1 MEYSF
6 TQLEKEFD
14 RLGIELTDEKLV
26 ELNLLSNI
34 NLLSNNGEVNYE
46 GILLSDQ
53 CTHRVKLIDYTDNEK
68 VEIVT
73 GSLIAQY
80 VGIKEKLIQI
90 SNEMKYPIKALI
102 EALKNIILHRDYS
115 YKGDSIIRIYK
126 DRIEF
131 TSLGELIGNLTM
143 EGIELGISVLR
154 NLNLMRV
161 FQEIGITKGNG
172 EGIQEILSA
181 YKEYKVK
188 PVFKSIGGVFQV
200 ILPKPEYTINGKVI
214 NDKYRRVL
222 EFMEKRGTANNKEIQ
237 EHLEL
242 KSTSVVNY
250 LKEMLELELIEKIRD
265 GRNISYKIKTS
276 K

>member
-6 TQLEKEFD
+6 TQIEKEFD
-14 RLGIELTDEKLV
+14 RLGIELTDEKLI
-26 ELNLLSNI
+26 ELNLLFSD
-34 NLLSNNGEVNYE
+34 GEVTYE

-53 CTHRVKLIDYTDNEK
+53 CTHGIKLIDYIENEK
-68 VEIVT
+68 VEVVT

-80 VGIKEKLIQI
+80 TLIKEKM
-90 SNEMKYPIKALI
+90 SKVSTEMKYPAKALL
-102 EALKNIILHRDYS
+102 EALKNMILHRDYS

-131 TSLGELIGNLTM
+131 TSLGGLIANLTV
-143 EGIELGISVLR
+143 EGIELGISVPR
-154 NLNLMRV
+154 NPNLMKV
-161 FQEIGITKGNG
+161 FQEIGITKANG

>member
-6 TQLEKEFD
+6 VQLKKEFD
-14 RLGIELTDEKLV
+14 GLGIELTDEKLV
-26 ELNLLSNI
+26 KLNLLS
-34 NLLSNNGEVNYE
+34 SDGEVTYE

-53 CTHRVKLIDYTDNEK
+53 CTHGIKLIDYTDDGKGE
-68 VEIVT
+68 VVT

-80 VGIKEKLIQI
+80 ITLKEKMIQI
-90 SNEMKYPIKALI
+90 STEMKYPVKALL
-102 EALKNIILHRDYS
+102 ETLKNMILHRDYS
-115 YKGDSIIRIYK
+115 YNGDSIIRIYK

-131 TSLGELIGNLTM
+131 TSLGGLIANLTV
-143 EGIELGISVLR
+143 EGIGLGISVPR
-154 NLNLMRV
+154 NPNLIKI
-161 FQEIGITKGNG
+161 FQEIGFTKGNG

-200 ILPKPEYTINGKVI
+200 ILPKPEYTVNGKVI
-214 NDKYRRVL
+214 SEKYRKVL
-222 EFMEKRGTANNKEIQ
+222 EFIESKGTVNNKDIQ

-250 LKEMLELELIEKIRD
+250 LKEMLELELIEKIRE
-265 GRNISYKIKTS
+265 GRNISYRIKIS

>member
-6 TQLEKEFD
+6 TQIEKEFD

-26 ELNLLSNI
+26 ELNLLSTD
-34 NLLSNNGEVNYE
+34 GEVNYE

-80 VGIKEKLIQI
+80 LGIKEKLIQI

-102 EALKNIILHRDYS
+102 EALKNIILHRDYT

-131 TSLGELIGNLTM
+131 TSLGGLIANLTV
-143 EGIELGISVLR
+143 EGIELGISVSR
-154 NLNLMRV
+154 NPNLMKM
-161 FQEIGITKGNG
+161 FQEVGFTKGNG
-172 EGIQEILSA
+172 GGIQEILSS

-188 PVFKSIGGVFQV
+188 PVFKSIGGIFQV
-200 ILPKPEYTINGKVI
+200 ILLKPEYTINGKVI
-214 NDKYRRVL
+214 SDKYRRVL
-222 EFMEKRGTANNKEIQ
+222 EFIESRGIVNNKEIQ
-237 EHLEL
+237 EYLNL
-242 KSTSVVNY
+242 KNTSVVNY
-250 LKEMLELELIEKIRD
+250 LKEMLDQELIEKIRD
-265 GRNISYKIKTS
+265 GRNISYKIKIS

>member
-26 ELNLLSNI
+26 GLNLLS
-34 NLLSNNGEVNYE
+34 SNEKITYE

-53 CTHRVKLIDYTDNEK
+53 CTHGIKLIDYIENEK
-68 VEIVT
+68 VEVVT

-80 VGIKEKLIQI
+80 TLIKEKM
-90 SNEMKYPIKALI
+90 SKVSTEMKYPAKALL
-102 EALKNIILHRDYS
+102 EALKNMILHRDYS
-115 YKGDSIIRIYK
+115 YNGDSIIRIYK

-131 TSLGELIGNLTM
+131 TSLGGLIANLTV
-143 EGIELGISVLR
+143 EGIELGISVPR
-154 NLNLMRV
+154 NPNLMKI
-161 FQEIGITKGNG
+161 FQDISITKGNG

-200 ILPKPEYTINGKVI
+200 ILPKPEYTVNGKVI

-222 EFMEKRGTANNKEIQ
+222 EFMEKRGTVNNKEIQ
-237 EHLEL
+237 KYLEL

-265 GRNISYKIKTS
+265 GRNISYKIKVS

>member
-14 RLGIELTDEKLV
+14 RLGIELTDKELV
-26 ELNLLSNI
+26 ELNLLS
-34 NLLSNNGEVNYE
+34 SDGEVTYE

-53 CTHRVKLIDYTDNEK
+53 CTHGIKLIDYTDDGK
-68 VEIVT
+68 VEVVT
-73 GSLIAQY
+73 GSLITQY
-80 VGIKEKLIQI
+80 ITLKEKMIQI
-90 SNEMKYPIKALI
+90 STEMKYSIKALL
-102 EALKNIILHRDYS
+102 EVLKNMILHREYS
-115 YKGDSIIRIYK
+115 YNGDSIIRIYQ

-131 TSLGELIGNLTM
+131 TSLGELIGNLTV
-143 EGIELGISVLR
+143 EGIELGISLR
-154 NLNLMRV
+154 RNFNLVRV
-161 FQEIGITKGNG
+161 FQELNVTKGNG

-200 ILPKPEYTINGKVI
+200 ILPKPEYTLNGKIVS
-214 NDKYRRVL
+214 DKYRKVL
-222 EFMEKRGTANNKEIQ
+222 EFMERKGTATNKEIQ
-237 EHLEL
+237 EHLNL

-250 LKEMLELELIEKIRD
+250 LKEMSELELIEKIRE
-265 GRNISYKIKTS
+265 GRSISYKIKIS

>member
-26 ELNLLSNI
+26 ELILLS
-34 NLLSNNGEVNYE
+34 SDGKVTYE
-46 GILLSDQ
+46 GKLLSDQ
-53 CTHRVKLIDYTDNEK
+53 CTHRIKLIDYIDDEK
-68 VEIVT
+68 VEVVT
-73 GSLIAQY
+73 GSLVNQY
-80 VGIKEKLIQI
+80 MTIKEKLIQI
-90 SNEMKYPIKALI
+90 SAEMKYPLKSIL
-102 EALKNIILHRDYS
+102 EALKNMILHRDYT
-115 YKGDSIIRIYK
+115 YNGDSIIRIYK

-131 TSLGELIGNLTM
+131 TSLGELIANLTV
-143 EGIELGISVLR
+143 EGIELGISLPR
-154 NLNLMRV
+154 NPNLMKV

-181 YKEYKVK
+181 YKEYKVR

-200 ILPKPEYTINGKVI
+200 ILPKPEYTVNGKVI
-214 NDKYRRVL
+214 SDKYRRVL

-242 KSTSVVNY
+242 KSTSVVNC
-250 LKEMLELELIEKIRD
+250 LKEMLELELIEKIRE
-265 GRNISYKIKTS
+265 GRSISYKIKIS

>member
-14 RLGIELTDEKLV
+14 RLGIELTDKELV
-26 ELNLLSNI
+26 ELNLLS
-34 NLLSNNGEVNYE
+34 SDGEVTYE

-53 CTHRVKLIDYTDNEK
+53 CTHGIKLIDYTDDGK
-68 VEIVT
+68 VEVVT
-73 GSLIAQY
+73 GSLITQY
-80 VGIKEKLIQI
+80 ITLKEKMIQI
-90 SNEMKYPIKALI
+90 STEMKYSIKALL
-102 EALKNIILHRDYS
+102 EVLKNMILHREYS
-115 YKGDSIIRIYK
+115 YNGDSIIRIYQ

-131 TSLGELIGNLTM
+131 TSLGELIANLTV
-143 EGIELGISVLR
+143 EGIELGISLR
-154 NLNLMRV
+154 RNFNLVRV
-161 FQEIGITKGNG
+161 FQELNVTKGNG

-200 ILPKPEYTINGKVI
+200 ILPKPEYTLNGKIVS
-214 NDKYRRVL
+214 DKYRRML
-222 EFMEKRGTANNKEIQ
+222 EFIESRGTVNNKEIQ

-250 LKEMLELELIEKIRD
+250 LKEMLDLELIEKIRE
-265 GRNISYKIKTS
+265 GRNISYKIK
-276 K
+276 

>member
-26 ELNLLSNI
+26 EL

-80 VGIKEKLIQI
+80 VGMKEKLIQI

-126 DRIEF
+126 DRVEF
-131 TSLGELIGNLTM
+131 TSLGELIGNLTV
-143 EGIELGISVLR
+143 EGIRLGISVPR
-154 NLNLMRV
+154 NLSLMKV
-161 FQEIGITKGNG
+161 FQEVVFTKGNG
-172 EGIQEILSA
+172 EGIQEILSV

-200 ILPKPEYTINGKVI
+200 ILPKPQYTINGKVI

-265 GRNISYKIKTS
+265 SRNISYKIK
-276 K
+276 

>member
-6 TQLEKEFD
+6 VQLKKEFD
-14 RLGIELTDEKLV
+14 GLGIELTDEKLV
-26 ELNLLSNI
+26 KLNLLS
-34 NLLSNNGEVNYE
+34 SDGEVTYE

-53 CTHRVKLIDYTDNEK
+53 CTHGIKLIDYTESGK
-68 VEIVT
+68 GEVVT

-80 VGIKEKLIQI
+80 ITLKEKMIQI
-90 SNEMKYPIKALI
+90 STEMKYLLKSIL
-102 EALKNIILHRDYS
+102 EALKNMILHRDYS
-115 YKGDSIIRIYK
+115 YNGDSIIRIYK

-131 TSLGELIGNLTM
+131 TSLGGLIGNLTV
-143 EGIELGISVLR
+143 EGIELGISVPR
-154 NLNLMRV
+154 NPNLMKV
-161 FQEIGITKGNG
+161 FQDISITKGNG

-181 YKEYKVK
+181 YKEYKVR

-200 ILPKPEYTINGKVI
+200 ILPKPEYTVNGKVI
-214 NDKYRRVL
+214 SEKYRKVL
-222 EFMEKRGTANNKEIQ
+222 EFIESKGTVSNKDIQ

-250 LKEMLELELIEKIRD
+250 LKEMLDLELIEKIRD
-265 GRNISYKIKTS
+265 GRNISYKIKIS

>member
-6 TQLEKEFD
+6 TQIEKEFD

-26 ELNLLSNI
+26 ELNFLS
-34 NLLSNNGEVNYE
+34 SDGEITYE
-46 GILLSDQ
+46 GKLLSDQ
-53 CTHRVKLIDYTDNEK
+53 CTHRIKFIDYTDNEK
-68 VEIVT
+68 IEVVT
-73 GSLIAQY
+73 SSLIAQY
-80 VGIKEKLIQI
+80 MVIKEKLIQI
-90 SNEMKYPIKALI
+90 STEMKYPLKSIL
-102 EALKNIILHRDYS
+102 EALKNMILHRDYS
-115 YKGDSIIRIYK
+115 YNGDSIIRIYK

-131 TSLGELIGNLTM
+131 TSLGGLIANLTV
-143 EGIELGISVLR
+143 EGIELGISVPR
-154 NLNLMRV
+154 NPNLMKI
-161 FQEIGITKGNG
+161 FQDISITKGNG

-200 ILPKPEYTINGKVI
+200 ILPKPEYTVNGKVI

-222 EFMEKRGTANNKEIQ
+222 EFMEKRGTVNNKEIQ
-237 EHLEL
+237 KYLEL

-265 GRNISYKIKTS
+265 GRNISYKIKVS

>member
-14 RLGIELTDEKLV
+14 RLGIELIDEKLV
-26 ELNLLSNI
+26 GLNILS
-34 NLLSNNGEVNYE
+34 SDGEVTYE

-53 CTHRVKLIDYTDNEK
+53 CTHRIKLIDYTDGGK
-68 VEIVT
+68 VEVVT
-73 GSLIAQY
+73 GSLVNQY
-80 VGIKEKLIQI
+80 MAIKEKLIQI
-90 SNEMKYPIKALI
+90 STKMKYPVKAML
-102 EALKNIILHRDYS
+102 EVLKNMILHRDYS
-115 YKGDSIIRIYK
+115 SNGDSIIRIYK
-126 DRIEF
+126 DKIEF
-131 TSLGELIGNLTM
+131 TSLGGLIGNLTV
-143 EGIELGISVLR
+143 EGIKLGISVQR
-154 NLNLMRV
+154 NSNLMKV
-161 FQEIGITKGNG
+161 FQEVGFTKGNG

-214 NDKYRRVL
+214 SDKYRRVL
-222 EFMEKRGTANNKEIQ
+222 EFVESRGTVSNKDIQ

-242 KSTSVVNY
+242 KSTSIVNY
-250 LKEMLELELIEKIRD
+250 LKEMLELELIEKIRE
-265 GRNISYKIKTS
+265 GRSISYKIKIS

>member
-14 RLGIELTDEKLV
+14 RLGIELTDKKLV
-26 ELNLLSNI
+26 ELNLLS
-34 NLLSNNGEVNYE
+34 SDGEVTYE

-53 CTHRVKLIDYTDNEK
+53 CTHGIKLIDYTDDGK
-68 VEIVT
+68 VEVVT

-80 VGIKEKLIQI
+80 TLIKEKM
-90 SNEMKYPIKALI
+90 SKVPTEMKYPVKAVLEIIK
-102 EALKNIILHRDYS
+102 NMILHRDYT
-115 YKGDSIIRIYK
+115 YNGDSIIRIYK

-131 TSLGELIGNLTM
+131 TSLGGLIGNLTV
-143 EGIELGISVLR
+143 EGIELGISVPR
-154 NLNLMRV
+154 NPNLMKV
-161 FQEIGITKGNG
+161 FQNISIIKGNG

-181 YKEYKVK
+181 YKEYKVR

-200 ILPKPEYTINGKVI
+200 ILSKPEYTINGKVI
-214 NDKYRRVL
+214 SDKYRRVL
-222 EFMEKRGTANNKEIQ
+222 EFMESRVTVTNKDIQ

-250 LKEMLELELIEKIRD
+250 LKEMLELELIEKIRE
-265 GRNISYKIKTS
+265 GRNISYIIKKKNNS
-276 K
+276 

>member
-26 ELNLLSNI
+26 ELNLLS
-34 NLLSNNGEVNYE
+34 SNGEITYE

-53 CTHRVKLIDYTDNEK
+53 CKYGIKLIDYIDDEK
-68 VEIVT
+68 IEVVT
-73 GSLIAQY
+73 SSLIAQY
-80 VGIKEKLIQI
+80 MVIKEKLIQI

>member
-14 RLGIELTDEKLV
+14 RLGIELIDEKLV
-26 ELNLLSNI
+26 GLNILS
-34 NLLSNNGEVNYE
+34 SDGEVTYE

-53 CTHRVKLIDYTDNEK
+53 CTHRIKLIDYTDDGK
-68 VEIVT
+68 VEVVT

-80 VGIKEKLIQI
+80 ITLKEKMIQI
-90 SNEMKYPIKALI
+90 STEMKYPVKAVLEIIK
-102 EALKNIILHRDYS
+102 NMILHRDYT
-115 YKGDSIIRIYK
+115 YNGDSIIRIYK

-131 TSLGELIGNLTM
+131 TSLGGLIGNLTV

-154 NLNLMRV
+154 NFNLIKV

-222 EFMEKRGTANNKEIQ
+222 EFMEKRRTANNKEIQ

>member
-14 RLGIELTDEKLV
+14 RLGIELTDKKLV
-26 ELNLLSNI
+26 ELNLLS
-34 NLLSNNGEVNYE
+34 SDGEVTYE
-46 GILLSDQ
+46 GKLLSDQ
-53 CTHRVKLIDYTDNEK
+53 CNHRIKLIDYTEDGKGE
-68 VEIVT
+68 VVI
-73 GSLIAQY
+73 GSLVAQY
-80 VGIKEKLIQI
+80 ITLKEKMIQI
-90 SNEMKYPIKALI
+90 STEMKYSIKALL
-102 EALKNIILHRDYS
+102 EVLKNMILHRDYS
-115 YKGDSIIRIYK
+115 YNGDSIIRIYK

>member
-14 RLGIELTDEKLV
+14 ILGIELTDEKLV
-26 ELNLLSNI
+26 ELNLLS
-34 NLLSNNGEVNYE
+34 SDGEVTYE

-53 CTHRVKLIDYTDNEK
+53 CTHGIKLIDYIDDGK
-68 VEIVT
+68 VEVVT
-73 GSLIAQY
+73 GSLVNQY
-80 VGIKEKLIQI
+80 MTIKEKLIQI
-90 SNEMKYPIKALI
+90 STGMKYPVKAVL
-102 EALKNIILHRDYS
+102 EVLKNMILHRDYS
-115 YKGDSIIRIYK
+115 YNGDSIIRMYK
-126 DRIEF
+126 DMIEF
-131 TSLGELIGNLTM
+131 TSLGGLIGNLTV
-143 EGIELGISVLR
+143 EGIELGISVPR
-154 NLNLMRV
+154 NPNLMKV
-161 FQEIGITKGNG
+161 FQKVGFTKGNG
-172 EGIQEILSA
+172 EGIQEMLSA

-214 NDKYRRVL
+214 SDKYRRVL
-222 EFMEKRGTANNKEIQ
+222 EFVESRGTVTNKDIQ

-250 LKEMLELELIEKIRD
+250 LKEMLELELIEKIRE
-265 GRNISYKIKTS
+265 GRNINYKIKIS

>member
-1 MEYSF
+1 MENSF

-14 RLGIELTDEKLV
+14 RLGIGLTDEKLV
-26 ELNLLSNI
+26 ELNLLS
-34 NLLSNNGEVNYE
+34 SNGEITYE

-53 CTHRVKLIDYTDNEK
+53 CKYGIKLIDYIDDEK
-68 VEIVT
+68 IEVVT
-73 GSLIAQY
+73 SSLIAQY
-80 VGIKEKLIQI
+80 MVIKEKLVQI
-90 SNEMKYPIKALI
+90 STEMKYPLKTIL
-102 EALKNIILHRDYS
+102 EALKNMILHRDYS
-115 YKGDSIIRIYK
+115 YNGDSIIRIYK

-131 TSLGELIGNLTM
+131 TSLGGLIANLTV
-143 EGIELGISVLR
+143 EGIELGISVPR
-154 NLNLMRV
+154 NPNLMKV
-161 FQEIGITKGNG
+161 FQEIGITKANG

-200 ILPKPEYTINGKVI
+200 ILPKPEYTVNGKVI
-214 NDKYRRVL
+214 SEKYRRVL
-222 EFMEKRGTANNKEIQ
+222 EFIESRGIVNNKEIQ

-250 LKEMLELELIEKIRD
+250 LKEMLELELIEKIRE
-265 GRNISYKIKTS
+265 GRNISYKIKIS

>member
-14 RLGIELTDEKLV
+14 RLGIELTDKKLV
-26 ELNLLSNI
+26 ELNLLSTD
-34 NLLSNNGEVNYE
+34 GEVTYE

-53 CTHRVKLIDYTDNEK
+53 CTHGIKLIDYTDDGK
-68 VEIVT
+68 VEVVT

-80 VGIKEKLIQI
+80 TFIKEKLIQI
-90 SNEMKYPIKALI
+90 STEMKYPLKSIL
-102 EALKNIILHRDYS
+102 EALKNMILHRDYS
-115 YKGDSIIRIYK
+115 YNGDSIIRIYK

-131 TSLGELIGNLTM
+131 ISLGGLIGNLTVK
-143 EGIELGISVLR
+143 GIELGISVLR
-154 NLNLMRV
+154 NPNLMKV
-161 FQEIGITKGNG
+161 FQEVGFTKGNG

-188 PVFKSIGGVFQV
+188 PVFKSIDGVFQV
-200 ILPKPEYTINGKVI
+200 ILPKPEYTVNGKVI
-214 NDKYRRVL
+214 SDKYRRVL
-222 EFMEKRGTANNKEIQ
+222 EFMEKRGTVSNKEIQ

-250 LKEMLELELIEKIRD
+250 LKKMLEVELIEKIRE
-265 GRNISYKIKTS
+265 GRNISYKIK
-276 K
+276 

>member
-6 TQLEKEFD
+6 TQIEKEFD

-26 ELNLLSNI
+26 ELNLLS
-34 NLLSNNGEVNYE
+34 SDGEITYE
-46 GILLSDQ
+46 GKLLSDQ
-53 CTHRVKLIDYTDNEK
+53 CKYGIKLIDYIDDEK
-68 VEIVT
+68 IEVVT
-73 GSLIAQY
+73 SSLIAQY
-80 VGIKEKLIQI
+80 MVIKEKLIQI
-90 SNEMKYPIKALI
+90 STEMKYPLKSIL
-102 EALKNIILHRDYS
+102 EALKNMILYRDYS
-115 YKGDSIIRIYK
+115 YNGDSIIRIYK

-131 TSLGELIGNLTM
+131 TSLGGLIANLTV
-143 EGIELGISVLR
+143 EGIELGISVPR
-154 NLNLMRV
+154 NPNLMKV

-200 ILPKPEYTINGKVI
+200 ILPKPEYTVNGKVI
-214 NDKYRRVL
+214 SEKYRRVL
-222 EFMEKRGTANNKEIQ
+222 EFIESRGIVNNKEIQ

-250 LKEMLELELIEKIRD
+250 LKEMLELELIEKIRE
-265 GRNISYKIKTS
+265 GRNISYKIK
-276 K
+276 

>member
-6 TQLEKEFD
+6 TQLEKELV
-14 RLGIELTDEKLV
+14 RIGIELTDEKLV
-26 ELNLLSNI
+26 ELNLLS
-34 NLLSNNGEVNYE
+34 SDGEVTYE

-53 CTHRVKLIDYTDNEK
+53 CTHGIKLIDYTDDGK
-68 VEIVT
+68 VEVVT
-73 GSLIAQY
+73 GSLITQY
-80 VGIKEKLIQI
+80 ITLKEKMIQI
-90 SNEMKYPIKALI
+90 STEMKYSIKALL
-102 EALKNIILHRDYS
+102 EVLKNMILHREYS
-115 YKGDSIIRIYK
+115 YNGDSIIRIYQ

-131 TSLGELIGNLTM
+131 TSLGELIANLTV
-143 EGIELGISVLR
+143 EGIELGISLR
-154 NLNLMRV
+154 RNFNLVRV
-161 FQEIGITKGNG
+161 FQELNVTKGNG

-200 ILPKPEYTINGKVI
+200 ILPKPEYTLNGKIVS
-214 NDKYRRVL
+214 DKYRKVL
-222 EFMEKRGTANNKEIQ
+222 EFMERKGTATNKEIQ
-237 EHLEL
+237 EHLNL

-250 LKEMLELELIEKIRD
+250 LKEMLELELIEKIRE

>member
-6 TQLEKEFD
+6 TQIEKEFD

-26 ELNLLSNI
+26 ELNLLS
-34 NLLSNNGEVNYE
+34 SDGEITYE
-46 GILLSDQ
+46 GKLLSDQ
-53 CTHRVKLIDYTDNEK
+53 CKYGIKLIDYIDDEK
-68 VEIVT
+68 IEVVT
-73 GSLIAQY
+73 SSLIAQY
-80 VGIKEKLIQI
+80 MVIKEKLIQI
-90 SNEMKYPIKALI
+90 STEMKYPLKSIL
-102 EALKNIILHRDYS
+102 EALKNMILHRDYS
-115 YKGDSIIRIYK
+115 YNGDSIIRIYK

-131 TSLGELIGNLTM
+131 TSLGGLIANLTV
-143 EGIELGISVLR
+143 EGIELGISVPR
-154 NLNLMRV
+154 NPNLMKV

-200 ILPKPEYTINGKVI
+200 ILPKPEYTVNGKVI
-214 NDKYRRVL
+214 SEKYRRVL
-222 EFMEKRGTANNKEIQ
+222 EFIESRGIVNNKEIQ

-250 LKEMLELELIEKIRD
+250 LKEMLELELIEKIRE
-265 GRNISYKIKTS
+265 GRNISYKIK
-276 K
+276 